1 MTYNSFKILFV
12 VFALAI
18 AFLGWQGAISWF
30 WIIALIVLG
39 VSILSYGSATL
50 QSNFFTPTFSKLKEP
65 NELVL
70 TFDDGPQPNTLAIL
84 EVLKKHQVTATFFC
98 IGKHAQQYPEI
109 LNKIIAEGHTVGN
122 HTQNHSNKWGW
133 MRSKHVRTEI
143 EEASKTLKS
152 ITGKTVHFFRP
163 PFGVTNPR
171 IGKVLKTLPL
181 KIIGWDLRS
190 LDTAIKNPDRL
201 WERIKPKLNNSS
213 IILFH
218 DTQEQTVPVL
228 EKTLDY
234 CQSHGIK
241 IVSLADKMETSSY
254 A

>member
-1 MTYNSFKILFV
+1 M
-12 VFALAI
+12 LAI

-30 WIIALIVLG
+30 WIIGIILFG
-39 VSILSYGSATL
+39 VAILSYGSATL
-50 QSNFFTPTFSKLKEP
+50 QSNFFTPSFSKLKTQ
-65 NELVL
+65 NELIL
-70 TFDDGPQPNTLAIL
+70 TFDDGPHPNTLAIL
-84 EVLKKHQVTATFFC
+84 EVLKKHKATATFFC
-98 IGKHAQQYPEI
+98 IGKQAEQYPDI
-109 LNKIIAEGHTVGN
+109 LKQIIAEGHIVGN

-133 MRSKHVRTEI
+133 MRSNEVRFEI
-143 EEASKTLKS
+143 EEATKTLENLSEKP
-152 ITGKTVHFFRP
+152 VHFFRP

-190 LDTAIKNPDRL
+190 LDTAIKNPEKL
-201 WERIKPKLNNSS
+201 WQRIEPKLASSS

-218 DTQEQTVPVL
+218 DTQGQTVEVL
-228 EKTLDY
+228 EKMLEY

-241 IVSLADKMETSSY
+241 IVSLADKIETH

>member
-12 VFALAI
+12 ILTLAI

-30 WIIALIVLG
+30 WIVALVILAI
-39 VSILSYGSATL
+39 SIISYGSATL

-65 NELVL
+65 NELIL
-70 TFDDGPQPNTLAIL
+70 TFDDGPNPNTLAIL
-84 EVLKKHQVTATFFC
+84 EVLKKHQAPATFFC
-98 IGKHAQQYPEI
+98 IGKQAQQHPDI
-109 LNKIIAEGHTVGN
+109 LNKIISEGHIVGN

-133 MRSKHVRTEI
+133 MRSEEVRFEVG
-143 EEASKTLKS
+143 EATKNLESLS
-152 ITGKTVHFFRP
+152 GKPIHFFRP

-171 IGKVLKTLPL
+171 IGKVLRTLPL

-190 LDTAIKNPDRL
+190 LDTAIKNPEKL
-201 WERIKPKLNNSS
+201 WRRIKPKLKNSS

-218 DTQEQTVPVL
+218 DTQEHTVEVL
-228 EKTLDY
+228 EKTLEY

-241 IVSLADKMETSSY
+241 IVSLADKIEILSH